1 MSDVENIV
9 DGCERVEVAGPDG
22 TPRAWSLQHVTPA
35 VRAEFSAWAKLRARR
50 EITPGET
57 YRDDVALFQERCA
70 AGDYTWGSPLD
81 TRRLGSGV
89 GAVLMTEEGMHRLLL
104 LLLRKAHGSV
114 SEQAAWDLLAAG
126 GEDLGA
132 AIARAIG
139 LPVPNR
145 PAPAPTEVP
154 GTKVESPTPTRDLPT
169 AT

>member
-22 TPRAWSLQHVTPA
+22 TPRAWSAPA
-35 VRAEFSAWAKLRARR
+35 RHPRR
-50 EITPGET
+50 PGRVLGLGQAQGAAGDHPGET